1 MTPITI
7 AKLVLAVAG
16 IVVFYYGWQSG
27 QQEIRWI
34 GIGLVFAA
42 VLLRFIGRR
51 RPPDTTERRGPVA
64 PG

>member
-16 IVVFYYGWQSG
+16 IVVFVYGWQAG
-27 QQEIRWI
+27 LQQVRWV

-42 VLLRFIGRR
+42 VLLRFLGRR
-51 RPPDTTERRGPVA
+51 RPPPAD
-64 PG
+64 

>member
-16 IVVFYYGWQSG
+16 IAVFYYGWQTG
-27 QQEIRWI
+27 QQPVRWI

-42 VLLRFIGRR
+42 VLLRFLGRR
-51 RPPDTTERRGPVA
+51 RPPGEPERRGPVA
-64 PG
+64 PD